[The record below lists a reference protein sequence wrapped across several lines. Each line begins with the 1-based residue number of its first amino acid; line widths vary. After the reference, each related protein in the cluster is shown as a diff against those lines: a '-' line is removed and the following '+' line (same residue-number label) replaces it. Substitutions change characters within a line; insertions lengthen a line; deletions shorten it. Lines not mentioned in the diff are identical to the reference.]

1 MRNVLDRPMFQ
12 APMQNPEGVGITS
25 GLTDPAQEQMLTETG
40 LTSVAGDIE
49 GMFAEL
55 DKAENPQEA
64 MNAIRGDNKSVEER
78 RTELAGVVGTK
89 DANTTPET
97 VLTLV
102 QPTFAILEMA
112 GQAPKGG
119 IGDII
124 QAPRTEEAQ
133 MRIAAGETPVKAQ
146 SGIYANLT
154 GNPVANA
161 FDNPILNAGQPNI
174 GPTNTLA
181 MPYLST
187 SVDLKPVD
195 LTQAFANKDLILAQ
209 YAPLLEGMTGG
220 AGLNPEA
227 RIAAL
232 EQYMPKAKTTQ
243 ELLDEYQQVL
253 GESDSQATKAQAFL
267 ELMKAGEKIAG
278 STKPLLT
285 AITTAGGEIAP
296 GLQKLIAADAGKD
309 RQLKL
314 AALQEKKQL
323 DNQLQSTKLDIAN
336 KALTDQAEA
345 ARDIEKTKLSLL
357 QSAINSGID
366 IDQNT
371 KKILNDIALTEWN
384 ANNAYGTLSTE
395 TWGIVKKGDDGKEKI
410 DLMAVRR
417 FQNGVRYLKDGKWVP
432 VPEGYMPYDKDA
444 FAARFPSA
452 KLDLSKASPQDLLV
466 PITQAML
473 DAGTQMTDSGYA
485 QVTGFELNGN
495 FFILP
500 EGGDAST
507 AIKAPPG
514 FLRGK
519 EEDLLQAS
527 KVDGVGRVYV
537 TNKKTG
543 ETYLSKL
550 VNPDGS
556 QFSVVGSVYNN
567 IIPEYAVENGQRVLK
582 SGNPMVKEVETG
594 GIPFARLDETR
605 IKEIYRRL
613 NTSVEALNVANQIL
627 PNIKDAVGP
636 LNSAKSWTSN
646 IIGPLSPDAWDKMVK
661 YAKTERGRKQMEIFG
676 RSLVKALALSDRYA
690 VGEQQMI
697 YNTLAQNPDKFW
709 QDPELSTMKFAEIM
723 RTIQNE
729 INFAR
734 ATINDEA
741 TYGEVQALPSGT
753 ANDPIIYSA
762 PGQYDA
768 LAITAATAGGAE
780 KLKGTYI
787 YFTQAEANRNGF
799 DSPPEGV
806 KLQIT
811 GVDNEGRFTIGR

>member
-1 MRNVLDRPMFQ
+1 MRNVLNRPMFQ

-40 LTSVAGDIE
+40 LTSVAGGIE

-89 DANTTPET
+89 DANSTPET

-133 MRIAAGETPVKAQ
+133 MRIAAGETPVKASQ
-146 SGIYANLT
+146 GLYANLT
-154 GNPVANA
+154 GNP

-187 SVDLKPVD
+187 SIDLKPVD
-195 LTQAFANKDLILAQ
+195 LTQAFANKDQILAQ
-209 YAPLLEGMTGG
+209 YAPLLEDMTGG

-267 ELMKAGEKIAG
+267 ELMKAGKTIAG
-278 STKPLLT
+278 STKPLLSAVT
-285 AITTAGGEIAP
+285 EGLGDIAP

-345 ARDIEKTKLSLL
+345 ARDIEKTKLSIL

-444 FAARFPSA
+444 FAAKFPSA

-466 PITQAML
+466 PITQEML
-473 DAGTQMTDSGYA
+473 DAGTKMTDSGYA
-485 QVTGFELNGN
+485 QFTGFELNGN

-507 AIKAPPG
+507 AVKAPPG

-519 EEDLLQAS
+519 EEDLLS
-527 KVDGVGRVYV
+527 ISDVDDVGRVYV

-550 VNPDGS
+550 VNKDGS
-556 QFSVVGSVYNN
+556 QFSVIGSVYDNQ
-567 IIPEYAVENGQRVLK
+567 IPQYEIQNGNRVLK
-582 SGNPMVKEVETG
+582 SGNPMVKEKETAMV
-594 GIPFARLDETR
+594 PFAQLDKGR
-605 IKEIYRRL
+605 IRELYRRL
-613 NTSVEALNVANQIL
+613 NTSVEALNVANEIL
-627 PNIKDAVGP
+627 PEIKEAVGP
-636 LNSAKSWTSN
+636 LNSVKAWSSN
-646 IIGPLSPDAWDKMVK
+646 VIGPISPDAWDKMVK
-661 YAKTERGRKQMEIFG
+661 YARTVRGKDQMDRFARK
-676 RSLVKALALSDRYA
+676 LVQALALSDRYA
-690 VGEQQMI
+690 TAEQKII
-697 YNTLAQNPDKFW
+697 YDRLALNPDKFW
-709 QDPELSTMKFAEIM
+709 QDPELSTMKFAEMM
-723 RTIQNE
+723 RTLQNE
-729 INFAR
+729 VNFAK
-734 ATINDEA
+734 ATINDGG
-741 TYGEVQALPSGT
+741 TYGELQALPLGSE
-753 ANDPIIYSA
+753 NDPIIYSA

-811 GVDNEGRFTIGR
+811 GVDNEGNFTIGR